1 MTLSARRGFAI
12 MATLVFV
19 CLLGAGYEAS
29 QAPKPAAPTAPAA
42 PAAAAA
48 QGQPP
53 MAENVYLNI
62 QVLKGIPVDQ
72 FNDAMGMFASALLLD
87 CVGCH
92 HGTIT
97 SDPKAFAI
105 STPRIERA
113 RQMVVMMNNINRL
126 YFGGQQRVT
135 CFTCH
140 AGDPTPEPSPSLK
153 LQYTELI
160 TDPSSFEFFPDIAA
174 PPAEKVLARYVE
186 ASGGAK
192 ALASLRAF
200 SATGTYLGFETSD
213 TEVPFE
219 AVVRAPEQRAEK
231 AETGANDLLWYF
243 NGNEAGRY
251 HPDTPIPLIRFT
263 GWSLVGSRIDTK
275 SFFPLELSKAFQTF
289 QMGYGDV
296 DGKETIVARGINKGE
311 SPVNLHFDS
320 ETGLLVRLVRWNNT
334 ATGPVPVQIDYS
346 DFRDVA
352 GVKLPFAWTRTWTN
366 GQGIIKIKDIRPNV
380 QVNDAQFAR
389 PNVPTTSLR

>member
-1 MTLSARRGFAI
+1 MTLSARRGFVVV
-12 MATLVFV
+12 ATLVFV

-29 QAPKPAAPTAPAA
+29 QAPKPAAPAA
-42 PAAAAA
+42 PAPVAA

-53 MAENVYLNI
+53 MAENVYLNV

-126 YFGGQQRVT
+126 YFGGQKRVT

-140 AGDPTPEPSPSLK
+140 AGDPTPEPSPSLR

-160 TDPSSFEFFPDIAA
+160 TDTTSFEFFPDIAA
-174 PPAEKVLARYVE
+174 PPAEKVLARYIE
-186 ASGGAK
+186 ASGGVK
-192 ALASLRAF
+192 ALSALRTF

-243 NGNEAGRY
+243 NGNNAGRY
-251 HPDTPIPLIRFT
+251 HPDTPIPLIQFT
-263 GWSLVGSRIDTK
+263 GWSLIGSKIDTK
-275 SFFPLELSKAFQTF
+275 SFFPTELAKAFQTF

-296 DGKETIVARGINKGE
+296 EGKETIVAHGINKGE

-320 ETGLLVRLVRWNNT
+320 ETGLLIRMVRWVDT
-334 ATGPVPVQIDYS
+334 IAGPVPVQIDYS

-352 GVKLPFAWTRTWTN
+352 GVKMPFAWTRTWTN